1 MVQLDCSKATQTEDG
16 ASRSS
21 SPSSVARRCTC
32 SCKDNGAFLSPTPLP
47 SVLSLQSHV
56 ARSCVGGAAFTFPLQ
71 RQGFHVNCIYTTQ
84 FVDMYVHEG
93 TILSPLALRTLLEGV
108 SPTPSALHRMLENEN
123 CALCL
128 KYAASGRAAKCER
141 EHETDVCS
149 AAEKA
154 RHSDATAP
162 QSTENSKRSLRGW
175 STRPHNYI
183 ASGFIGSR
191 PLISEFSRWLY
202 RIHDIYAKE
211 NCTRPLYLCDPVL
224 GDGGHVYVP
233 PECLP
238 AYARLLLPLADII
251 TPNSWEAMWLAA
263 YAEQSASNL
272 SGSQKYAQQ
281 EMASEDEPPHE
292 QRRDPASGG
301 AGAGWQPFTSSDG
314 HEGVHPVSAPRTIS
328 DAVFLVNQ
336 LHTFGPEIVIIT
348 SVDLPDEVSGPINDG
363 TQGSSQRVAE
373 REESSDSASYL
384 YLIASRQARNSPRC
398 TPSCW
403 SPAGVREL
411 KCSVHPQNDH
421 LALSAAAGS
430 ASARDV
436 QGQSLTGEER
446 DDNQTDLKTRLSRC
460 SMHVSTPT
468 GFSHSSKA
476 SPLKGSSEGPLLRE
490 KAQIPSNSGEN
501 ERQTLQKDLMTES
514 EDGDVVYVVRFPK
527 LATPLC
533 GTGDTWAALFLAAF
547 HKSRFCLRT
556 AIEIALS
563 GTQAAIRHTFKLHGR
578 CSECIDVIGSCGAVD
593 AAPVLHRAVRIQ
605 RSCTRMLPSGRE

>member
-1 MVQLDCSKATQTEDG
+1 
-16 ASRSS
+16 
-21 SPSSVARRCTC
+21 
-32 SCKDNGAFLSPTPLP
+32 
-47 SVLSLQSHV
+47 
-56 ARSCVGGAAFTFPLQ
+56 
-71 RQGFHVNCIYTTQ
+71 
-84 FVDMYVHEG
+84 
-93 TILSPLALRTLLEGV
+93 
-108 SPTPSALHRMLENEN
+108 MLENEDE
-123 CALCL
+123 ALCL
-128 KYAASGRAAKCER
+128 KHAASGRAAKCER

-149 AAEKA
+149 AADEA

-162 QSTENSKRSLRGW
+162 QSTENSKRALRGW
-175 STRPHNYI
+175 CTRPHNYI

-211 NCTRPLYLCDPVL
+211 KCTRPLYLCDPVL

-272 SGSQKYAQQ
+272 SCSQESVRQ
-281 EMASEDEPPHE
+281 EMSSEDESTHG
-292 QRRDPASGG
+292 QTIDPASGD

-314 HEGVHPVSAPRTIS
+314 HEGAHPVSEPRTIS
-328 DAVFLVNQ
+328 DAMFLVNQ
-336 LHTFGPEIVIIT
+336 LHAFGPEIVIIT

-363 TQGSSQRVAE
+363 THGSSKRGGE
-373 REESSDSASYL
+373 REKSSDSTSYL

-403 SPAGVREL
+403 SPASVREL
-411 KCSVHPQNDH
+411 KCSVHTESEH
-421 LALSAAAGS
+421 IALSTAAGS

-436 QGQSLTGEER
+436 QEQSLTGEER
-446 DDNQTDLKTRLSRC
+446 DDHQTDLETRSSRC
-460 SMHVSTPT
+460 SVNVSALT

-476 SPLKGSSEGPLLRE
+476 APLKGSSEGPLLRE
-490 KAQIPSNSGEN
+490 RAQIPSNHGEH
-501 ERQTLQKDLMTES
+501 ERQTLHKDLLTET
-514 EDGDVVYVVRFPK
+514 EEGDVVYVVRFPK

-533 GTGDTWAALFLAAF
+533 GTGDTWAALFLASF

-556 AIEIALS
+556 AVEIALS
-563 GTQAAIRHTFKLHGR
+563 GTQVGAEKLSTVGGDPPHIQASRTLQRMHRRHRQLR
-578 CSECIDVIGSCGAVD
+578 CSG
-593 AAPVLHRAVRIQ
+593 R
-605 RSCTRMLPSGRE
+605 RSCSPSSSTDPAFIYNGIACW